1 MEPPLGHIIS
11 NSKIKFVD
19 ERSNLYAGLARYQV
33 MEAVCQKMLLTRGQ
47 DTSTLYCKVRLENK
61 GGSVVVCRRNEY
73 RGQESDSNPIV
84 GSNSNGRRRRRPRPA
99 AALSRRPR
107 RVAPADDLDPTPTT
121 APSSRLLRRRL
132 PSLRRSAREAPC
144 CARSSFS
151 DPPSLLARWCSSL
164 RNSAAPG
171 A

>member
-1 MEPPLGHIIS
+1 MIYLLLERLEGIDVEPPLGHIIS

-33 MEAVCQKMLLTRGQ
+33 KEAVCQKMLLTRGQ

-84 GSNSNGRRRRRPRPA
+84 GSNSNGRRRRRRRCSVPPA
-99 AALSRRPR
+99 S
-107 RVAPADDLDPTPTT
+107 TS
-121 APSSRLLRRRL
+121 SSR
-132 PSLRRSAREAPC
+132 
-144 CARSSFS
+144 
-151 DPPSLLARWCSSL
+151 
-164 RNSAAPG
+164 
-171 A
+171 